1 MKKTYFA
8 LGALA
13 LTLGCGS
20 LQAYS
25 NNSAAP
31 QESVSSESIR
41 LTEFANGAT
50 VDLPLGTDLEVSLF
64 DQSGSTGFSWN
75 FVDSTP
81 GVLALQGEPS
91 FEKEYFSH
99 HYPPGYKGP
108 RSPVVGMR
116 QHEVWHFKPLIAGT
130 TTLTFSSQRS
140 WETAP
145 AAKVVTFTINV
156 VQ

>member
-1 MKKTYFA
+1 MKKTYLT

-20 LQAYS
+20 LLAYS
-25 NNSAAP
+25 NNSAAS
-31 QESVSSESIR
+31 QEAIPTESIR
-41 LTEFANGAT
+41 LTELANGAT

-64 DQSGSTGFSWN
+64 DQSGSTGFAWN

-91 FEKEYFSH
+91 FQKQYFSH
-99 HYPPGYKGP
+99 HYAPDYKGP
-108 RSPVVGMR
+108 RSTVVGMR
-116 QHEVWHFKPLIAGT
+116 QHEVWHFQGLTPGV

-145 AAKVVTFTINV
+145 AAKVFTFTINV
-156 VQ
+156 VK